1 MPSRKRQAGKA
12 RAGQRQQQQRVQWSQ
27 TIQKTIR
34 WSKSC
39 RHECPPPLPVGH
51 ICLRFCDKF
60 WQESIKDP
68 FMALS
73 VAYGSYPQALDDDF
87 NRMLILN
94 IFAAYGAEV
103 LLDPDSY
110 VAAWRS
116 TVPSGLAGAIL
127 MIENYD
133 PAKSLDATFI
143 RLLQTDSRAMKNID
157 AVQGCERTLTRFFR
171 KRISCNCLDEKY
183 ASVKSSLPKTGICA
197 SCQQR
202 KERKT
207 LMICCGCKAQQY
219 CSSQCQR
226 ADWPKHKDICKQYR
240 AC

>member
-1 MPSRKRQAGKA
+1 
-12 RAGQRQQQQRVQWSQ
+12 
-27 TIQKTIR
+27 
-34 WSKSC
+34 
-39 RHECPPPLPVGH
+39 
-51 ICLRFCDKF
+51 
-60 WQESIKDP
+60 
-68 FMALS
+68 MALS

-94 IFAAYGAEV
+94 IFSAYGAEV

-157 AVQGCERTLTRFFR
+157 AVQGCERTLTDSFG
-171 KRISCNCLDEKY
+171 NE
-183 ASVKSSLPKTGICA
+183 
-197 SCQQR
+197 
-202 KERKT
+202 
-207 LMICCGCKAQQY
+207 
-219 CSSQCQR
+219 
-226 ADWPKHKDICKQYR
+226 
-240 AC
+240 